1 MKEMKSNRAVPRDTL
16 GFSVLIKVMVH
27 IMEPQFSPFFKKS

>member
-1 MKEMKSNRAVPRDTL
+1 MKAKKSNRTVPGDTL

-27 IMEPQFSPFFKKS
+27 ILKPQFSPFFKKS